1 MALILF
7 NDWIIFHCIYV
18 PHLSIHSS
26 LSGPLGCFQVL
37 AAVGSAT
44 VTTEDTCPFK
54 PCLSGWT
61 PSSGMRTCGSSVPFH
76 RQLRAALRGCA
87 SPTPARCS
95 TPSPGFT
102 VCRFFDDGHIDWC
115 EMVSHCSFDL
125 HFSKND
131 WQCWAPFYVTCMNPK
146 WSEILLLQKHPAARA
161 QGSGVRKHAGLLSG
175 FQGSHSF
182 VGRSRGGQLR
192 YLTAREHKILPH
204 EPGGK

>member
-1 MALILF
+1 MVSWYLPSLSFLVRWVWPSPWPSMLLQMALILF

-44 VTTEDTCPFK
+44 VNTEDTCPFK

-87 SPTPARCS
+87 SPTPALCS

-102 VCRFFDDGHIDWC
+102 VCGFWWWPYWLVWDGI
-115 EMVSHCSFDL
+115 SL
-125 HFSKND
+125 
-131 WQCWAPFYVTCMNPK
+131 
-146 WSEILLLQKHPAARA
+146 
-161 QGSGVRKHAGLLSG
+161 
-175 FQGSHSF
+175 
-182 VGRSRGGQLR
+182 
-192 YLTAREHKILPH
+192 
-204 EPGGK
+204 